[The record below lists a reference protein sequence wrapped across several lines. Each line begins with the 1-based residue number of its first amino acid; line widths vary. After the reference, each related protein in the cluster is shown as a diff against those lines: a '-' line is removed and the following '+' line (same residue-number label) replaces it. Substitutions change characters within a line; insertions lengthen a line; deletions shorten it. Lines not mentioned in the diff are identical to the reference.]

1 LTKIKV
7 DNLINQVNGK
17 DMLVTLTFEK
27 NGIEYRIERGRKQA
41 VFKFYIND
49 VDMEKLDN
57 EAQGESRETQ
67 HEIDKLFMMDHLMY
81 KNIISLNTYTE
92 PFLAMKAADQRDII
106 ENLLGVTILSDKAEV
121 LKAQIKTTKDSITK
135 VSATIEANIAANNKI
150 KESIDRLKQTQA
162 TWVTNKETDIQ
173 TLIDRI
179 TRMQEFDIDAEIK
192 NHEIIQERDKVKHNI
207 DTLKMSINTLEQS
220 LVSSDTKIKQFE
232 KSINSLSDN
241 KCPTCEQGLHSDKHH
256 ELVSAAN
263 SNLNAELTYMNDVA
277 VRLQPLYDE
286 MEALK
291 LSSAGLFDNSI
302 TTVYKT
308 LQDALSHKNN
318 LNNLID
324 KLETKYQ
331 EIDPYASQISE
342 LETSAL
348 TDIDYTEINDLTRLK
363 DHQDLLLKL
372 LTNKDSFLRK
382 QIIDQNLSYLNT
394 RLDHYLDK
402 IGLPHSVTF
411 NNDLSVDIVYLG
423 KELDFY
429 NLSRGEM
436 TRVSLSLS
444 FAFRDVWENL
454 FQPINLLFVDEALDS
469 GMDFIGAMNSM
480 ALLNEFKYNRNKSI
494 FLISHKEELASHS
507 TNVLKA
513 IKEHGFTTYSYE

>member
-1 LTKIKV
+1 
-7 DNLINQVNGK
+7 
-17 DMLVTLTFEK
+17 
-27 NGIEYRIERGRKQA
+27 
-41 VFKFYIND
+41 
-49 VDMEKLDN
+49 
-57 EAQGESRETQ
+57 
-67 HEIDKLFMMDHLMY
+67 
-81 KNIISLNTYTE
+81 
-92 PFLAMKAADQRDII
+92 
-106 ENLLGVTILSDKAEV
+106 
-121 LKAQIKTTKDSITK
+121 
-135 VSATIEANIAANNKI
+135 
-150 KESIDRLKQTQA
+150 
-162 TWVTNKETDIQ
+162 
-173 TLIDRI
+173 
-179 TRMQEFDIDAEIK
+179 
-192 NHEIIQERDKVKHNI
+192 
-207 DTLKMSINTLEQS
+207 
-220 LVSSDTKIKQFE
+220 
-232 KSINSLSDN
+232 
-241 KCPTCEQGLHSDKHH
+241 
-256 ELVSAAN
+256 
-263 SNLNAELTYMNDVA
+263 MNDVA